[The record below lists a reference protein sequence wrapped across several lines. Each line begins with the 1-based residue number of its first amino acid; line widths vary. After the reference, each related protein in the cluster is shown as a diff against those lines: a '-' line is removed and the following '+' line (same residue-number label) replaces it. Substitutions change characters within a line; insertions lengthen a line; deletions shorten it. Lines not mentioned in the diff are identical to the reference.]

1 MKKDSVNLGLY
12 EWIKRFKT
20 IDEAEKELYA
30 NFQPAGHN
38 NAILLREAK
47 KHEIILV
54 SDIPDNMVKDAFM
67 TPAHSAQEALE
78 MAFEKKGRDAK
89 ILAMPYNDC
98 LQEL

>member
-1 MKKDSVNLGLY
+1 
-12 EWIKRFKT
+12 
-20 IDEAEKELYA
+20 YA
-30 NFQPAGHN
+30 DFQPAGHN

-78 MAFEKKGRDAK
+78 MAFDKKGRDAK